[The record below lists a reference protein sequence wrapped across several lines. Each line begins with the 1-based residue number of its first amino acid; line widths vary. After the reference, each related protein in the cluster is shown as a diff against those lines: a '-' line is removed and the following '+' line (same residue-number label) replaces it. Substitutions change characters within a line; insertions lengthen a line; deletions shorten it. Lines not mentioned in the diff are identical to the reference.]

1 MTSASQIS
9 NRILNLA
16 LGAWARAATLH
27 GRVPRRYRQQGL
39 GWLGALLVHLILLG
53 AMVGIAPARQAG
65 LGPSAETGGQADA
78 FAGVALSPLLVSL
91 APRGDLG
98 RSSTPLPAARP
109 QAPAAGSRD
118 ADARPTPMAPSD
130 LSTSPRTGADGPAST
145 TSVEPEAVQ
154 ADPAAAAAVQGLSP
168 QASVQGG
175 DVEGKQNLL
184 RQIARCLPADRRPV
198 IAGATLTVRI
208 DHSGALA
215 AAPAVDL
222 SLAFTSRETI
232 ADANLVIQA
241 ALQCGPYASPGG
253 DGADYAL
260 TPDFSFLKPQ
270 AVAAVGKEDEHHGR

>member
-1 MTSASQIS
+1 LIGAPQIFD
-9 NRILNLA
+9 RILNLA
-16 LGAWARAATLH
+16 LGAWARAARLH
-27 GRVPRRYRQQGL
+27 GRVPRRYRRHAV
-39 GWLGALLVHLILLG
+39 GWLGALLLHVILLG

-65 LGPSAETGGQADA
+65 FGLSAETGGQAEA
-78 FAGVALSPLLVSL
+78 FSGLALSPLLVSL

-98 RSSTPLPAARP
+98 RSSTALPAARP
-109 QAPAAGSRD
+109 QTPTAGPRD
-118 ADARPTPMAPSD
+118 VAARPAPTAPSD
-130 LSTSPRTGADGPAST
+130 FSTSPRAGADGPAST
-145 TSVEPEAVQ
+145 ASVEPEAIQ
-154 ADPAAAAAVQGLSP
+154 AAPAAAAAVQGLSS
-168 QASVQGG
+168 QASLQGG
-175 DVEGKQNLL
+175 DVEGEQNLL

-208 DHSGALA
+208 DRSGALA
-215 AAPAVDL
+215 AAPALDL

-270 AVAAVGKEDEHHGR
+270 AVAAVDKEGEHHGR